1 MPSQSFIPSPYLIP
15 VSYFH
20 WTPYVMCLVVPFSG
34 SYPWNPA
41 PCWFR
46 RDITCPRQLYAP
58 ACLLSHFSCVWLFV
72 TLWVIPHQAPLSMGS
87 SSQEYCNPIHGLTCP
102 PPGDLPH
109 SGSEP
114 TFLMSPALVGG
125 FFTSS
130 ATWEAV
136 CTDLYKGWGG
146 VTTFTSASRV
156 GEYSWT
162 FECFADFRFPGL
174 TLCSLDI
181 KSSILLYLKLSA
193 FPPFSSLPLSPS
205 SKAAFRDSKSFPPHW
220 GRHGPTHWAWTWV
233 NAHHEHRGHPGTH
246 PDWEPNPPQ
255 TIRHISQE
263 WEGGSSCFLF

>member
-1 MPSQSFIPSPYLIP
+1 MSDSLRP
-15 VSYFH
+15 H
-20 WTPYVMCLVVPFSG
+20 G
-34 SYPWNPA
+34 SYPTRLLCPWDPPA
-41 PCWFR
+41 KNTATQYMGWH
-46 RDITCPRQLYAP
+46 A
-58 ACLLSHFSCVWLFV
+58 LL
-72 TLWVIPHQAPLSMGS
+72 Q
-87 SSQEYCNPIHGLTCP
+87 
-102 PPGDLPH
+102 DLPH

-114 TFLMSPALVGG
+114 TFLMSPALLGG

-146 VTTFTSASRV
+146 VTTFTSPSRV
-156 GEYSWT
+156 GEYSWA

-220 GRHGPTHWAWTWV
+220 GRHGPTHLAWTWV
-233 NAHHEHRGHPGTH
+233 NAHHEHRGIQGLT
-246 PDWEPNPPQ
+246 Q
-255 TIRHISQE
+255 TENQVPLRQ
-263 WEGGSSCFLF
+263 